1 MSAAAAFSTAELI
14 SATGQHDD
22 MQEDASATGTY
33 WGSPINT
40 VVDAKK
46 SAAAAAPPM
55 SALEKALAEAYK
67 EAVTEDSSE
76 EEEEEEEEDEDDE
89 DDEEEEVTAV
99 VEPKT
104 ANGVAATPPQKDKK
118 FLDYYKKAEE
128 WADEK
133 LENPA
138 AFKQLIAKATNFEDL
153 KEIREDAAKARKNAN
168 DKKRRAD
175 KRAAAAA
182 KAGKV
187 KTPKKKKQVEES
199 ESGSDDDAVV
209 DVPLEDDDEEEE
221 PAAKKRATA
230 VADYDEELTTLLAK
244 QIPAAAAPPV
254 TLESPTRKRSLAR
267 TTESETAAKFANQ
280 PPPPPRAAV
289 PPPPPPPM
297 VAAAAPKETVTT
309 VAPPPPPLDILRF
322 MFGSRFLSSVAQLLI
337 DKGAKSVLG
346 TLPQASFMA
355 SVADSTIALARP
367 DLADEANRVTSK
379 SSSSSDKDA
388 VRTLREVIQQPKAL
402 EAKLIVSRM
411 NDLRVERVLTRSPI
425 VQLLGFAAMTAANA
439 VLNASFVANGERT
452 LLAIAMATSD
462 NHKHEFRLSMSV
474 LSDIGVFYH
483 KPLID
488 LELAEPWRL
497 KANRYTLVRLCEN
510 AQPVLIH
517 SELAKNPTATPV
529 PSAKRTRFDDT
540 LNTTFEVPS
549 AAASA
554 AAAAAAAFTMPM
566 TMAGPHGMMHYS
578 SEDAFKYDARALLK
592 NSNSGI
598 TLLPNKTMM
607 ALFSMMFESLNT
619 PDDISTLFAVLHKNH
634 MRARNVQAKKLDYRP
649 ANPFSAPFVAISDT
663 SVPERSGKFYADHTD
678 VERTGHEY
686 IVQLATVLMKDYA
699 TSAIDNE
706 NLVPLLKWDLVIA
719 HVLFSFIRMDP
730 ALADERIGEIAQHQ
744 AARVLSSDTDRT
756 GVPVTLSAGE
766 LPVGVGVRVPD
777 LIKRVLQRMW
787 MRFLNHLGLLDK
799 KLKLVAGAA
808 EHFLDAYEKA
818 HYGDL
823 HWVVTYFKPASAG
836 THTPDQRKQF
846 REALVPMMF
855 ALFPP
860 SFMGSVQQQ

>member
-40 VVDAKK
+40 IVDAKK
-46 SAAAAAPPM
+46 STAAAAPM
-55 SALEKALAEAYK
+55 TALEKALAEAYK

-76 EEEEEEEEDEDDE
+76 EEEEEEEDDE
-89 DDEEEEVTAV
+89 DDEEEVPAV

-634 MRARNVQAKKLDYRP
+634 MRARNVQEKKLDYRP

>member
-40 VVDAKK
+40 IVDAKK
-46 SAAAAAPPM
+46 STAAAAPM
-55 SALEKALAEAYK
+55 TALEKALAEAYK

-76 EEEEEEEEDEDDE
+76 EEEEEEEDDE
-89 DDEEEEVTAV
+89 DDEEEVPAV

-634 MRARNVQAKKLDYRP
+634 MRARNVQEKKLDYRP

-730 ALADERIGEIAQHQ
+730 ALADERIGEIAQHP

-756 GVPVTLSAGE
+756 GVPVTLSAGD